1 MKKRNRL
8 FTIISLIAICLS
20 TMLMFT
26 SCEGIGAK
34 QKDVMV
40 DWKELKDPR
49 GRFPDAGTQ
58 TGETKPQ
65 IVETKYVTDDVVIAD
80 IIPTE
85 MGYAV
90 DPTGVT
96 DSTDGIQQALYDCYN
111 SGGGTVYLPAGNYA
125 ITDTIY
131 VPSYVTLRGD
141 WQDPDVGTEY
151 GTIFS
156 VWMDPSDKKEGG
168 AFMVSGCAGVVG
180 ATVYYPFQTMY
191 EVLPYPCTFYI
202 EDDAML
208 VSLRDITVINGYRG
222 IGTSFEIPHELLLI
236 KNFKGTFLHY
246 GMELNNQADVG
257 TIENVVLST
266 KYWKEADADCMNAPV
281 GEVVDSY
288 VKENATGFIMSDLE
302 WTCFGNVTVDGYKIG
317 MKCIAGFRY
326 KFAGQ
331 MVDLHIKNCQTG
343 LLVEDA
349 DERWGM
355 IIARSEI
362 EGGITNAWIAKVR
375 TMDTKISGDITEFA
389 PGSVEQQD
397 VDLSKIEINYNASY
411 TKPKAKLVVANLQ
424 TGNVTDVS
432 EQLQKAIDEVDNLGG
447 GMVYVPGGTYR
458 LDKPITIPAGVELR
472 GATSVATREL
482 YKQCKGTLFLC
493 YYGDEASYNAETD
506 TAFITLAGENAGL
519 NGIRILYPENGAR
532 DNDLNTTYTV
542 RGNASGVY
550 VVNSY
555 VAASGYGIDFRNCD
569 NHFIKGVY
577 SCCYYNT
584 YRLGGK
590 DGIVMNG
597 TNNPN
602 MVERTMAQ
610 GLVNWMEVG
619 KLADELTNPITRP
632 NTQAIIVEGATNQ
645 RVYNMFSYGSKNH
658 LVNRNSEGTTAINI
672 GSDNLNE
679 DEAQIVN
686 DNADMTVIN
695 SMRFNGHSYD
705 CVSGEL
711 KLYNRITM
719 DEPDEKLE
727 VVGKED

>member
-1 MKKRNRL
+1 MRKRNRVFTVAFLIILSVL
-8 FTIISLIAICLS
+8 FLTGCKGSA
-20 TMLMFT
+20 TK
-26 SCEGIGAK
+26 E
-34 QKDVMV
+34 QDVMV
-40 DWKELKDPR
+40 NWKDLKDPR
-49 GRFPDAGTQ
+49 GAFPNEGTQ

-65 IVETKYVTDDVVIAD
+65 IVETKYATDDVVVAD

-90 DPTGVT
+90 DPTGAT

-111 SGGGTVYLPAGNYA
+111 AGGGTVYLPAGNYA

-131 VPSYVTLRGD
+131 VPSYVTLRGE
-141 WQDPDVGTEY
+141 WQDPDVGKEY

-168 AFMVSGCAGVVG
+168 AFMVSGCAGVIG

-208 VSLRDITVINGYRG
+208 ITLKDITVINGYRG

-236 KNFKGTFLHY
+236 KNFKGTFLHS
-246 GMELNNQADVG
+246 GMDLNNQADVG
-257 TIENVVLST
+257 TIENVVFST
-266 KYWKEADADCMNAPV
+266 KYWKEATSDCMNIPV

-288 VKENATGFIMSDLE
+288 VKENAIGFIMSDLE

-317 MKCIAGFRY
+317 MKFVSGFRY

-331 MVDLHIKNCQTG
+331 MVDLHIKNCETG
-343 LLVEDA
+343 FLIEDS

-355 IIARSEI
+355 IVARGEI

-375 TMDTKISGDITEFA
+375 MMDTKVSGNITEFA
-389 PGSVEQQD
+389 PNSIEQQN
-397 VDLSKIEINYNASY
+397 VDLSGINIDYDITH
-411 TKPKAKLVVANLQ
+411 TKPKGNLVVANLEKGS
-424 TGNVTDVS
+424 TTDVS
-432 EQLQKAIDEVDNLGG
+432 AELQKAIDEASNLGG
-447 GMVYVPGGTYR
+447 GIVYVPGGTYR
-458 LDKPITIPAGVELR
+458 LDKPIKVPAGVELR

-493 YYGDEASYNAETD
+493 YYGDDASYKSESDPAL
-506 TAFITLAGENAGL
+506 ITLAGENAGL

-532 DNDLNTTYTV
+532 DKNLNTTYTV
-542 RGNASGVY
+542 RGKASGVY
-550 VVNSY
+550 VLNSY
-555 VAASGYGIDFRNCD
+555 IAASGYGIDFRDCD
-569 NHFIKGVY
+569 NHFIKSVY
-577 SCCYYNT
+577 SCCYFNT

-590 DGIVMNG
+590 NGIVMSG

-610 GLVNWMEVG
+610 GLVDWMEVG
-619 KLADELTNPITRP
+619 KLADELTNPVTRK
-632 NTQAIIVEGATNQ
+632 NTQAIIVENATNQ

-658 LVNRNSEGTTAINI
+658 LVNRDSKGTIAINI

-679 DEAQIVN
+679 EEAQIIN
-686 DNADMTVIN
+686 DNAEMTVIN

-705 CVSGEL
+705 FISGSL

-719 DEPDEKLE
+719 DEPNEKME
-727 VVGKED
+727 VLGKEK

>member
-1 MKKRNRL
+1 MKKTNKI
-8 FTIISLIAICLS
+8 FSFVIFICLC
-20 TMLMFT
+20 MLTICFCT
-26 SCEGIGAK
+26 ACSEKGEQDI
-34 QKDVMV
+34 MV
-40 DWKELKDPR
+40 NWKELKDPR
-49 GRFPDAGTQ
+49 GLYPEAGTQ
-58 TGETKPQ
+58 IGETKPQ
-65 IVETKYVTDDVVIAD
+65 IVETKYKTDDVVIAD

-90 DPTGVT
+90 DPSGLT

-111 SGGGTVYLPAGNYA
+111 AGGGTVYLPAGNYA

-131 VPSYVTLRGD
+131 VPSYVTLRGE
-141 WQDPDVGTEY
+141 WQDPDEGKEY

-168 AFMVSGCAGVVG
+168 AFMVSGCAGVIG
-180 ATVYYPFQTMY
+180 ATVYYPFQTLY
-191 EVLPYPCTFYI
+191 EVLPYPCTFYL

-208 VSLRDITVINGYRG
+208 VTLRDITVINGYRG

-257 TIENVVLST
+257 TIENVALST
-266 KYWKEADADCMNAPV
+266 KYWKEASADCMNAPV
-281 GEVVDSY
+281 AKEVDRF

-302 WTCFGNVTVDGYKIG
+302 WTCFGNVSVEGFKVG
-317 MKCIAGFRY
+317 MKCVAGFRY

-331 MVDLHIKNCQTG
+331 MIDLSIKDCGTG
-343 LLVEDA
+343 ILVEDA

-355 IIARSEI
+355 IIARGEI
-362 EGGITNAWIAKVR
+362 EGGIINAWMAKVR
-375 TMDTKISGDITEFA
+375 TMDTKITGDITEFA

-397 VDLSKIEINYNASY
+397 VDLSSYKIDYNMSY
-411 TKPKAKLVVANLQ
+411 KKPKSEMVVANLT
-424 TGNVTDVS
+424 TGVLDDVS
-432 EQLQKAIDEVDNLGG
+432 APLQKAIDEISAKGG
-447 GMVYVPGGTYR
+447 GIVYIPGGTYR
-458 LDKPITIPAGVELR
+458 LDNPITVPAGVELR
-472 GATSVATREL
+472 GATSSATREL
-482 YKQCKGTLFLC
+482 YKECKGTLFLC
-493 YYGDEASYNAETD
+493 YYGDEASYSAETD
-506 TAFITLAGENAGL
+506 KALITLAGENAGL

-532 DNDLNTTYTV
+532 DENKNTTYTV
-542 RGNASGVY
+542 RGTAAGVY

-555 VAASGYGIDFRNCD
+555 IAASGYGIDFRNCD
-569 NHFIKGVY
+569 DHFIKSVY

-590 DGIVMNG
+590 NGIVMSG

-602 MVERTMAQ
+602 MVERTQAQ

-619 KLADELTNPITRP
+619 KLADELTNPTTRQ
-632 NTQAIIVEGATNQ
+632 NTQAIIIDNAENQ
-645 RVYNMFSYGSKNH
+645 LVYNMFSYGSKNH
-658 LVNRNSEGTTAINI
+658 LVNLNSKDTVAINI

-686 DNADMTVIN
+686 DNSNMTVIN

-705 CVSGEL
+705 FVSGQL
-711 KLYNRITM
+711 NLYNRITM
-719 DEPDEKLE
+719 DEPNEKME
-727 VVGKED
+727 VLGGEE